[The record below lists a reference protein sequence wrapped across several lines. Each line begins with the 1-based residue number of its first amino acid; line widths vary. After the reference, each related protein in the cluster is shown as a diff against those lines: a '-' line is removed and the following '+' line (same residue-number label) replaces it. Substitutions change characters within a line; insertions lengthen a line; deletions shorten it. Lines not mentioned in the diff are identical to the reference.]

1 MFEIDIKKYNVIF
14 AINFEPDRNVKIQK
28 KNEKEKFTCDL
39 LYVVFNQMLYLALE
53 MVSSRSCRMS
63 C

>member
-1 MFEIDIKKYNVIF
+1 MEMI
-14 AINFEPDRNVKIQK
+14 KIQK

-39 LYVVFNQMLYLALE
+39 LYVVFNQMMYIALK
-53 MVSSRSCRMS
+53 MVSSLSCRMS

>member
-1 MFEIDIKKYNVIF
+1 MEMI
-14 AINFEPDRNVKIQK
+14 KIQK

-39 LYVVFNQMLYLALE
+39 LYVVFNQMWYLALE
-53 MVSSRSCRMS
+53 MVSSLSCRMS